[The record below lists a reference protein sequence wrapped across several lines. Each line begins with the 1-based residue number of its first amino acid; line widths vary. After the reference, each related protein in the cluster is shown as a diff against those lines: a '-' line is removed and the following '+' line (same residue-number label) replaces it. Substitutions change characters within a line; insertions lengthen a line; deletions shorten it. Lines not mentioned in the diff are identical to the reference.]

1 MAVIEFYETNP
12 IDTFQLTEKL
22 RSTDHYWHYNHDVIT
37 RDNVNTNAEVVSIFT
52 NSTLTK
58 EIMDLM
64 PRLKLIALRST
75 GYDNVD
81 LDHAHMRNIV
91 VVNVPSYGANTVA
104 EHAFGLLLSL
114 TRRLVSTVD
123 DTKNGT
129 YQVQN
134 NTGTDIGGKTIGIVG
149 LGVIGRNMARIAKG
163 FGMNV
168 LAHDRQPD
176 EENAKE
182 IGYTHVSFDD
192 LLTQSDIVSLHVPL
206 NPDSYYMFNM
216 GTIERMKRGAIL
228 INTSRGE
235 IVENRALIEA
245 LNSGHLAGAGLD
257 AVEGEQFLQTNSII
271 KNLVT
276 KAASPESYLHT
287 AEISALLRMPNVVI
301 TPHSAFNTTQAI
313 ERINTTTAK
322 NIIDFW
328 FGLSPNQVKAPKSS
342 GKLVIIRHGQS
353 EWNALGKWTGT
364 TDVHV
369 TKLGVLESAK
379 IGEKIKDIPFDYAYI
394 SQQIRTKETLE
405 AIINGAEQLNLRYEA
420 TTSINER
427 DYGIYTGMR
436 KNDIQKIIGDAAYD
450 ELRRSWDSPV
460 EGGESLKDVYERVVP
475 FYLRIIMPRLRH
487 GQNIL
492 VVAHGNSIRSLV
504 KYIENIS
511 NSEIGDMEMIQGAA
525 LMYEVDREGRAKSKE
540 VIQIDSKQDVPD
552 NEP

>member
-22 RSTDHYWHYNHDVIT
+22 RHTDHYWQYNHDVIT
-37 RDNVNTNAEVVSIFT
+37 RDNTNSSAEVISVFT
-52 NSTLTK
+52 NSVITK
-58 EIMDLM
+58 EIMDQM
-64 PRLKLIALRST
+64 PMLRLIALRTT
-75 GYDNVD
+75 GHDNVD
-81 LDHAHMRNIV
+81 LDHARMRNIV

-114 TRRLVSTVD
+114 TRKLITTVEN
-123 DTKNGT
+123 TRNGN
-129 YQVQN
+129 YEVQN
-134 NTGTDIGGKTIGIVG
+134 HTGIDINGKTIGIVG
-149 LGVIGRNMARIAKG
+149 LGVIGQNMARIANG

-168 LAHDRQPD
+168 IGYDMKPD
-176 EENAKE
+176 EENARNLN
-182 IGYTHVSFDD
+182 YTQVSLDE
-192 LLTQSDIVSLHVPL
+192 LLMQSDVVSLHVPL
-206 NPDSYYMFNM
+206 NPDSYHMFNI
-216 GTIERMKRGAIL
+216 GTIERMKRDAIL

-235 IVENRALIEA
+235 LVENRALIEA
-245 LNSGHLAGAGLD
+245 LHSGHLAGAGLD
-257 AVEGEQFLQTNSII
+257 AVEGEQFLHTNSII

-276 KAASPESYLHT
+276 KAASPASYSHT

-301 TPHSAFNTTQAI
+301 TPRSAFNTTQAI

-342 GKLVIIRHGQS
+342 GKLVVVRHGQS

-369 TKLGVLESAK
+369 TKTGILESAR
-379 IGEKIKDIPFDYAYI
+379 IGEKIKDIVFDYAYI
-394 SQQIRTKETLE
+394 SEQIRTKQTLE
-405 AIINGAEQLNLRYEA
+405 AIMNGANQLGLRYESTA
-420 TTSINER
+420 SISER

-436 KNDIQKIIGDAAYD
+436 KNDIQKIIGNEAFD

-492 VVAHGNSIRSLV
+492 IVAHGNSIRSLV

-511 NSEIGDMEMIQGAA
+511 DTEIGDMEMIQGAA
-525 LMYEVDREGRAKSKE
+525 LVYEVDHEGRAKSKD
-540 VIQIDSKQDVPD
+540 ILQIDSVQDLPD
-552 NEP
+552 IEP

>member
-22 RSTDHYWHYNHDVIT
+22 RHTDHYWHYNHDVIT
-37 RDNVNTNAEVVSIFT
+37 RENTNSSAEVISVFT
-52 NSTLTK
+52 NSVITK
-58 EIMDLM
+58 EIMDQM
-64 PRLKLIALRST
+64 PRLRLIALRTT
-75 GYDNVD
+75 GHDNVD
-81 LDHAHMRNIV
+81 LDHAKMRNIV

-114 TRRLVSTVD
+114 TRKLVATVD

-129 YQVQN
+129 YEVQN
-134 NTGTDIGGKTIGIVG
+134 HTGTDINGKTLGIVG
-149 LGVIGRNMARIAKG
+149 MGVIGQNMARIAKG

-168 LAHDRQPD
+168 LGFDTKPD
-176 EENAKE
+176 IKNAEEL
-182 IGYTHVSFDD
+182 GYSHVTFDE
-192 LLTQSDIVSLHVPL
+192 LLMQSDIVTLHVPL
-206 NPDSYYMFNM
+206 NPDSYHMFNI
-216 GTIERMKRGAIL
+216 GTIERMKRDAIL

-245 LNSGHLAGAGLD
+245 LHSGHLAGAGLD
-257 AVEGEQFLQTNSII
+257 AVEGEQFLHTNSII

-276 KAASPESYLHT
+276 KAASPASYSHT
-287 AEISALLRMPNVVI
+287 AEIAALLRLPNVVI
-301 TPHSAFNTTQAI
+301 TPRSAFNTTQAI
-313 ERINTTTAK
+313 ERINATTAK

-342 GKLVIIRHGQS
+342 GKLVVVRHGQS

-369 TKLGVLESAK
+369 TKTGVLESAR
-379 IGEKIKDIPFDYAYI
+379 IGEKLKDITFDYAYI
-394 SQQIRTKETLE
+394 SEQIRTKETLE
-405 AIINGAEQLNLRYEA
+405 AIMNGANQLGLRYESTA
-420 TTSINER
+420 SISER

-511 NSEIGDMEMIQGAA
+511 DSEIGDMEMIQGAA
-525 LMYEVDREGRAKSKE
+525 LVYEVDHEGRSKSKE
-540 VIQIDSKQDVPD
+540 IIQIDSVQDLPD
-552 NEP
+552 IEP

>member
-12 IDTFQLTEKL
+12 IDTFQLTEQL
-22 RSTDHYWHYNHDVIT
+22 RSTDHYWQYNHDVIT
-37 RDNVNTNAEVVSIFT
+37 RENVNSNAEVISVFT
-52 NSTLTK
+52 NSVITK

-64 PRLKLIALRST
+64 PRLKLIALRT
-75 GYDNVD
+75 TAHDNVD
-81 LDHAHMRNIV
+81 LDHARMRNVV

-104 EHAFGLLLSL
+104 EHAFSLILSL
-114 TRRLVSTVD
+114 TRKLVPTVE
-123 DTKNGT
+123 DTRNGV
-129 YQVQN
+129 YEIQN
-134 NTGTDIGGKTIGIVG
+134 HTGIDISQKTIGIIG
-149 LGVIGRNMARIAKG
+149 LGTIGQNMARIARG

-168 LAHDRQPD
+168 LGYDMHPD
-176 EENAKE
+176 TDNALE
-182 IGYTHVSFDD
+182 IGYSLVPFDT
-192 LLTQSDIVSLHVPL
+192 LLMQSDIVSLHVPL
-206 NPDSYYMFNM
+206 NPDSYHMFNI

-228 INTSRGE
+228 INTTRGE
-235 IVENRALIEA
+235 LIENRALIQA
-245 LNSGHLAGAGLD
+245 LHSGHLGGAGLD
-257 AVEGEQFLQTNSII
+257 AVEGEQFLHTNSII

-276 KAASPESYLHT
+276 KAASPASYSHT

-301 TPHSAFNTTQAI
+301 TPRSAFNTAQAI
-313 ERINTTTAK
+313 ERINKTTAK

-328 FGLSPNQVKAPKSS
+328 FGLTPNRVKAPKSS

-369 TKLGVLESAK
+369 TKTGIEESAR
-379 IGEKIKDIPFDYAYI
+379 IGEKIKDIIFDYAYI
-394 SQQIRTKETLE
+394 SEQIRTKETLE
-405 AIINGAEQLNLRYEA
+405 AIMNGAAQLGLRYESTA
-420 TTSINER
+420 AISER

-436 KNDIQKIIGDAAYD
+436 KNDIQKVIGTEAYD

-504 KYIENIS
+504 KYVENIS
-511 NSEIGDMEMIQGAA
+511 DTEIGDMEMIQGAA
-525 LMYEVDREGRAKSKE
+525 LVYEVDKEGRAKSKD
-540 VIQIDSKQDVPD
+540 VIQIDSVQDIPD
-552 NEP
+552 IEP